1 MARKLSEEELFNE
14 ESASAPSASENDAD
28 GSGTNKPQKRKVV
41 VVNVPKKKKPLRT
54 PSHIIRITM
63 IWCFLIVLFL
73 LTSPF
78 LQVTFYITED
88 MEVTPYI
95 EKAYTTL
102 ATQEEIDACTKELK
116 AALDGLEEAPIE
128 EDPDAD
134 KNTENS
140 DDASSAASSAAA
152 SEPSQTS
159 QSAGSTG
166 GVRGLDSVYYNWTYY
181 IAEGIN
187 SEELEELIS
196 ECKNINRD
204 IYTEESLEKLN
215 EAMLKAQ
222 KSLCASVFVSQNA
235 LQMMLGGSVG
245 EAFGSAISLTDT
257 FLRGLFAFA
266 LGILPVIAVFA
277 LVLDKH
283 RIVKNII
290 VLAVCLLVLL
300 DIFSSIYPFI
310 GMGAVLTIVMY
321 IIIFIINIFGF
332 YARQQEKHI
341 VNHPELEAEFS
352 EKHPHFVKA
361 LINQKSFG
369 GGVTVSK
376 NEREREAAK
385 NAKKRNSKKKKK

>member
-41 VVNVPKKKKPLRT
+41 VANVPKQKNPLST

-63 IWCFLIVLFL
+63 IWCFLIFLFL

-134 KNTENS
+134 QKTENS

-257 FLRGLFAFA
+257 FLRGCLPLLSAFC
-266 LGILPVIAVFA
+266 
-277 LVLDKH
+277 
-283 RIVKNII
+283 R
-290 VLAVCLLVLL
+290 
-300 DIFSSIYPFI
+300 
-310 GMGAVLTIVMY
+310 
-321 IIIFIINIFGF
+321 
-332 YARQQEKHI
+332 
-341 VNHPELEAEFS
+341 
-352 EKHPHFVKA
+352 
-361 LINQKSFG
+361 
-369 GGVTVSK
+369 
-376 NEREREAAK
+376 
-385 NAKKRNSKKKKK
+385 